1 MISQGIW
8 AYSID
13 FTIKDNTNWTSSKVT
28 YASDN
33 SLLIFDL
40 IITVDPYADN
50 ITFDSG
56 DYIDSNNN
64 KGSEYIWDNYE
75 TIVNNTIQQAR
86 DDKWFNIINGLT
98 DFSDGWTGQQWVNIN
113 DLDANIKNIEW
124 RRRRKLKLPIPLF
137 V

>member
-124 RRRRKLKLPIPLF
+124 RRRSKLKLPIPLF